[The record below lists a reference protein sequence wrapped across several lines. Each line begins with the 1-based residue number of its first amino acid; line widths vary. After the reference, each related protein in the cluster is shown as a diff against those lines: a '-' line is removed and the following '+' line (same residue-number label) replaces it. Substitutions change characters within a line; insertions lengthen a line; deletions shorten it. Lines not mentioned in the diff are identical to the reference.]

1 MNCNMSS
8 VTVTYR
14 DGSVANLENVYI
26 RGSKIRSFI
35 LPDMLKNA
43 PMFKKTGPKTAG
55 AARGKSG
62 ILRAQ
67 GKEDT
72 SFVLIMY
79 NHY

>member
-1 MNCNMSS
+1 MNCNMSN

-26 RGSKIRSFI
+26 RGSKIRFFI

-43 PMFKKTGPKTAG
+43 PMFKKTGPKTPG

-67 GKEDT
+67 GNCNFNAVKFKPVEC
-72 SFVLIMY
+72 
-79 NHY
+79 